1 LQVDAMPGFEEV
13 TEHEPAVATA
23 PVLTKPSVI
32 R

>member
-1 LQVDAMPGFEEV
+1 MPGFEEV